1 MKRRREPQKTQV
13 ISSALTNILAFE
25 NGKRGFN
32 FIPHCKTFARKKKE
46 SMTIGNKKNGPEQL
60 SAALYKS

>member
-1 MKRRREPQKTQV
+1 MKRRRESQKTQV

-25 NGKRGFN
+25 NGKRDFN
-32 FIPHCKTFARKKKE
+32 SIPHCKTFARKKE

-60 SAALYKS
+60 SAALNKS